1 MKKLM
6 TAVLSVS
13 LLTGAS
19 AIAFGQEQPK
29 KEDTKKDGKKDGGKK
44 DDGKGKLH
52 ARNYTLH
59 LRSSWSQARAPL
71 AWVWLLTARR

>member
-19 AIAFGQEQPK
+19 AIAFAQDQPPPK
-29 KEDTKKDGKKDGGKK
+29 KDTKKDGKKDDGKK

-52 ARNYTLH
+52 ANN
-59 LRSSWSQARAPL
+59 
-71 AWVWLLTARR
+71 

>member
-29 KEDTKKDGKKDGGKK
+29 KEEPKKDGKKDGGKK

-52 ARNYTLH
+52 ARN
-59 LRSSWSQARAPL
+59 
-71 AWVWLLTARR
+71 

>member
-1 MKKLM
+1 MKTLM

-19 AIAFGQEQPK
+19 TIVFAQEQPK
-29 KEDTKKDGKKDGGKK
+29 KDDTKKDGKKDGGKK

-52 ARNYTLH
+52 ARN
-59 LRSSWSQARAPL
+59 
-71 AWVWLLTARR
+71 